1 MEACNATNG
10 RDLIKRNGYI
20 FFLTPTTP
28 TTDNTASTMQQMLRH
43 AVALCLVSATQ
54 AAKPNFIIFHSDDMG
69 YGDLGCYGHP
79 MSDTPH
85 IDKLATEGMKFAS
98 IYTSSPVCSP
108 SRAGLLTGRYQ
119 MRSGVY
125 PGVFW
130 ANSKDGLPLNET
142 TFASVLQANGYAT
155 GMVGKWHLGVGK
167 DWEYLPTK
175 HGFDSWTGI
184 PYSHDMPD
192 PADCFYD
199 ADGTPGLGC
208 FPATNPE
215 PMHTTC
221 NVGELNNEP
230 DMPTTTETVQIPLFS
245 GDANAMKIIQ
255 QPANLTTLD
264 DTYTDAATGFIKQ
277 ASASGK
283 PFLLYYAFQHTHHP
297 NYAGV
302 KFFNTT
308 DRGMFGDSIKAL
320 DWSLGEVLAALTA
333 TGQDDNT
340 VVFFAADNGPSLMRM
355 QRGGSAGLLRC
366 GKGTTWEGGQRVP
379 GIIKWPG
386 HIKAGTMT
394 REIAS
399 TMDMFPTIISIAGL
413 EMPTDRVYD
422 SYDMSSFLFADNA
435 KAAEGDAVRD
445 YFVYVGEN
453 IVDATG
459 LHAIRYK
466 EWKAHWRL
474 KGSHAPAD
482 YFVESCRPSYDETLV
497 EPILFNLNHDAGE
510 HVPLNASLPMYSNV
524 MNIINQ
530 IRTDFLASKG
540 LFGPSAT
547 TTRDQLAQPCSQP
560 NCTDPATIGDCCRI

>member
-1 MEACNATNG
+1 
-10 RDLIKRNGYI
+10 
-20 FFLTPTTP
+20 
-28 TTDNTASTMQQMLRH
+28 MQQMLRH

-54 AAKPNFIIFHSDDMG
+54 AAKPNFIVFYADDMG

-119 MRSGVY
+119 TRSGVY
-125 PGVFW
+125 PGVFGEE
-130 ANSKDGLPLNET
+130 SKYGLPLNET

-184 PYSHDMPD
+184 PYSHDMPL
-192 PADCFYD
+192 PKTCFYD
-199 ADGTPGLGC
+199 PDGTPGLGC
-208 FPATNPE
+208 FPTTNPE

-221 NVGELNNEP
+221 PVGNLTAKEQRVASPSTN
-230 DMPTTTETVQIPLFS
+230 ETVQVPLFS
-245 GDANAMKIIQ
+245 GPADAMKIIQ

-297 NYAGV
+297 QYSGI

-320 DWSLGEVLAALTA
+320 DWSLGEVLAVLSD
-333 TGQDDNT
+333 TGHEDNT
-340 VVFFAADNGPSLMRM
+340 IVFFAADNGACLLDQ
-355 QRGGSAGLLRC
+355 QRGGSSGLLRC

-435 KAAEGDAVRD
+435 KAAEGDAARD
-445 YFVYVGEN
+445 HFVYISEAV
-453 IVDATG
+453 TG
-459 LHAIRYK
+459 PDGLMAIRYK

-474 KGSHAPAD
+474 RGSHTPPD
-482 YFVESCRPSYDETLV
+482 YFIESCRPGYDEVLV

-530 IRTDFLASKG
+530 IRTDFLASKDV
-540 LFGPSAT
+540 FGTSLT
-547 TTRDQLAQPCSQP
+547 TAKDPLAQPCSQP
-560 NCTDPATIGDCCRI
+560 NCTDVSSMDACCLTH